1 MTAFTARART
11 LALVLVAALAFTFAP
26 AAAAHASGPG
36 SATFTITLGGEPL
49 GSTQVIISGPDFQT
63 GSSDESGQVSFT
75 DLAIGDYTLYIG
87 TTVAHQGAT
96 VPFSLTDEA
105 PQWQQE
111 IVLVPWPT
119 GDGSISGT
127 VVGLASESPVAGAWV
142 QVNRAD
148 APGPFAEVTTDSAGQ
163 FEVTD
168 LVNGLYNVGV
178 VYAPGYFSTWTQ
190 VEITSGEAEHVVLA
204 VLEADSTITG
214 RVVDSTGVGVAGLW
228 VSATLLNSSAGT
240 AATTDADGYYTLT
253 GAGRGTWELS
263 IAADSQWERAVITV
277 EVAAASTVTAP
288 DLVLVPRFTGTLSGL
303 VASSDGIPESQQG
316 GFFDVRATVLEADGT
331 PVPGASFLTGGDNF
345 YYFWLA
351 PGDYTVYFEDV
362 DTDRAP
368 HRYSPVY
375 LGGATTLSEA
385 TIVTVETGADTW
397 LDTTVLS
404 PDLGNPEPTYDAT
417 PAPKKQ
423 LTKAKKN
430 LIDVDE
436 RVVRGKSVTVSVGT
450 QYAGTWVSA
459 WIYPSKLQL
468 GEWHQV
474 AADGTIEV
482 PIPAKAPLGTHKL
495 SVQNADD
502 TVIGWTKVKI
512 KKK

>member
-1 MTAFTARART
+1 MTALTGRVRA
-11 LALVLVAALAFTFAP
+11 LVLVLVAALAFSIAP

-49 GSTQVIISGPDFQT
+49 GSTQVIISGPDFQS
-63 GSSDESGQVSFT
+63 GSSDETGQVSFS
-75 DLAIGDYTLYIG
+75 DLAVGDYTLYIG

-105 PQWQQE
+105 PQWQQQ

-127 VVGLASESPVAGAWV
+127 VVGLASGSPVAGAWV
-142 QVNRAD
+142 QVTRAD

-168 LVNGLYNVGV
+168 LVDGLYNVGV
-178 VYAPGYFSTWTQ
+178 VYASGYFSTWTQ
-190 VEITSGEAEHVVLA
+190 VEITAGEAEHVVLA

-214 RVVDSTGVGVAGLW
+214 RVVDSTGAGVAGLW
-228 VSATLLNSSAGT
+228 VSATLINSSGGT

-253 GAGRGTWELS
+253 GAGAGTWELS

-277 EVAAASTVTAP
+277 EIAAASTVTAP

-331 PVPGASFLTGGDNF
+331 PVPGASLVTGGDSF

-362 DTDRAP
+362 DSDRAP
-368 HRYSPVY
+368 HLYSPVY

-404 PDLGNPEPTYDAT
+404 PDLGDPEPDHEAT
-417 PAPKKQ
+417 PAAKKK
-423 LTKAKKN
+423 LTKAKEDRIAAPDKA
-430 LIDVDE
+430 
-436 RVVRGKSVTVSVGT
+436 RRGTTVTVSVGT
-450 QYAGTWVSA
+450 EFAGTWVSA
-459 WIYPSKLQL
+459 WIYSAPQQL
-468 GEWHQV
+468 GGWHQV

-482 PIPAKAPLGTHKL
+482 PIPATAPLGSHRL

-502 TVIGWTKVKI
+502 VVIGWTKVQI
-512 KKK
+512 KK